1 MAPSGSNARILEED
15 LAALQ
20 PDLDARQRRA
30 RLERLT
36 DHVGL
41 RREALVRY
49 PHEFSDGQ
57 RQRIAIARALAVRP
71 QLII

>member
-41 RREALVRY
+41 RREALMGY
-49 PHEFSDGQ
+49 PH
-57 RQRIAIARALAVRP
+57 
-71 QLII
+71 